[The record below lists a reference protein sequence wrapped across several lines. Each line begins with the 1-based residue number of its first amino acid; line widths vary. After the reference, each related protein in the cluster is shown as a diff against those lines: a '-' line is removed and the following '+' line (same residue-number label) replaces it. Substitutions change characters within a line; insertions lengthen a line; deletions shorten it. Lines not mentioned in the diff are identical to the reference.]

1 MCPSAQLQSTLKE
14 WKTKNDVQQRYPIL
28 NLLKNT
34 INVERFQKAQVHME
48 TYPWIPQTFFRKP
61 ELVDGSMVLLTRTS
75 LKRTKPL
82 RRQFK
87 VPGIQLGLGI
97 TLLDSD
103 FQSKKMTVPY
113 LELILAYFVQKHR
126 FFMTNIILAI
136 LVCVRLEKCWF
147 EKLGSKFRKQK
158 ATKESWFL

>member
-1 MCPSAQLQSTLKE
+1 MSRSSSSHGDLS
-14 WKTKNDVQQRYPIL
+14 L
-28 NLLKNT
+28 NT
-34 INVERFQKAQVHME
+34 SD
-48 TYPWIPQTFFRKP
+48 FFRKP

-75 LKRTKPL
+75 VKRTKPL

-136 LVCVRLEKCWF
+136 LVCVRLEKC
-147 EKLGSKFRKQK
+147 
-158 ATKESWFL
+158 